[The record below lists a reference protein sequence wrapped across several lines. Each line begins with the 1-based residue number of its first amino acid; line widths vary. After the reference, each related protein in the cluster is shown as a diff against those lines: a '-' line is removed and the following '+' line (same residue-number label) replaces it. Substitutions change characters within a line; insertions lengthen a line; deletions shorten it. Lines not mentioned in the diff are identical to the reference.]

1 MDAYILSSV
10 RTPIATFRGSFSA
23 LSAVD
28 LGVIAGKEALVR
40 AGVSQNQIDETITG
54 SVLTAG
60 QGQNV
65 SRQIALKIGIPEER
79 EAFTVN
85 KVCASSLK
93 AIILASQAI
102 QVGYRDCVLV
112 VGTESMT
119 NAPFYL
125 NRGDHGYG
133 DLKLI
138 DAIQRDGITDA
149 LLNDSM
155 GLCAEKSAKDYGFSR
170 ADQDEFA
177 LESYARA
184 ANSWSTNAF
193 QDEVVPVEIPQR
205 RGAPTVIK
213 EDEEY
218 KRLIKEKVPTLQPA
232 FLKDGTGTITA
243 ANASSLNDGAAGLV
257 VASEQFVHQ
266 SKLKPLAKIIGYAEA
281 GRAPVDFTVAPINA
295 VEILLQKNGL
305 NKSEIARWEL
315 NEAFSVTGLAF
326 IKHFGLDPKIV
337 NSRGGAV
344 ALGHPIGMSGARIVV
359 SLVHQL
365 KPGEYGVSAI
375 CNGGGGSSSILIQ
388 RIKMLRRFVVT
399 RTSSRA
405 ISVSSVVQ
413 KARQIQDAVI
423 LDAVRTPIGAFR
435 SKFVNVPATELG
447 ATAIKAVLNR
457 TKVPAEAV
465 QEVFFGNVLQ
475 ANVGQAPARQAA
487 LKGGLSAS
495 TAVTTVNKVCSSG
508 LKSVML
514 AAQQI
519 ELNHQQLAIGG
530 GMESM
535 SNAPFYIPRGDT
547 QYGGFQAL
555 DSILKDGL
563 TDAYDNIHMGNCG
576 EKTSKEHK
584 ISRDEQ
590 DDYAIRSYKL
600 AADAWDTGIY
610 NAEVTPVTVKSRR
623 GESEVVEKDELKKV
637 DFDKLRKLRTVFQ
650 PENGHIT
657 AGNAPAINDAA
668 AAVLISSEAK
678 AKELGVKPVAK
689 IVAYGDAATHPLDF
703 ALAPSLVIPKML
715 DAAGLKLS
723 DISLFEVNEAFS
735 VVALVT
741 AKLLDIDLNKLN
753 VHGGAV
759 ALGHPIGFSGARL
772 VTHLTHV
779 LKSGQFGAIGICNG
793 GGGASGMIIQRL

>member
-1 MDAYILSSV
+1 MDVYILSSV

-28 LGVIAGKEALVR
+28 LGVIAGKEALAR

-93 AIILASQAI
+93 AIILASQSI

-205 RGAPTVIK
+205 RGASIVVK

-257 VASEQFVHQ
+257 VASEQFVQQ
-266 SKLKPLAKIIGYAEA
+266 SKHKPLAKIIGYAEA
-281 GRAPVDFTVAPINA
+281 GRAPLRFCC
-295 VEILLQKNGL
+295 KKSGL

-365 KPGEYGVSAI
+365 KPGEYGVGAI
-375 CNGGGGSSSILIQ
+375 CNGDQNVASLCCYSHFSSCDF
-388 RIKMLRRFVVT
+388 RISCSPKKPDKF
-399 RTSSRA
+399 
-405 ISVSSVVQ
+405 
-413 KARQIQDAVI
+413 KYFEDAVI

-519 ELNHQQLAIGG
+519 ELDHQQLAIGG

-576 EKTSKEHK
+576 EKNLQ

-610 NAEVTPVTVKSRR
+610 TAEVTPVTVKSRR

-678 AKELGVKPVAK
+678 AKELGVQPLAK